1 MITHITYFIIYFFYC
16 HGFEL
21 CGEHLAKGLEQNRSL
36 KPVKLDGSLSPQH
49 QELHETSTH
58 SCTSVHTLEGGELYR
73 VQTTCP
79 SSLAVLLLFLIKHP
93 TQRLSVRARPSS
105 YWSRNKFYAKLC
117 ISLERR
123 SIMVVILSTRRRLA
137 ISRDTFGYYY

>member
-58 SCTSVHTLEGGELYR
+58 SCTSVHTLEGGGA
-73 VQTTCP
+73 VQSTDHMSKLLGCP
-79 SSLAVLLLFLIKHP
+79 TAFSYKTSHSTA
-93 TQRLSVRARPSS
+93 LSEGET
-105 YWSRNKFYAKLC
+105 
-117 ISLERR
+117 I
-123 SIMVVILSTRRRLA
+123 
-137 ISRDTFGYYY
+137 